1 MKNNSNVQ
9 GLKLQD
15 KYLLTIKEAGAYFN
29 NGTKKIRRMAESNEG
44 MYALFMCNRYLII
57 RHKFEEYLDVLVQ
70 SRLDAGSLLLNG
82 DNENFIQ
89 KQTQNFNFHACR

>member
-1 MKNNSNVQ
+1 
-9 GLKLQD
+9 
-15 KYLLTIKEAGAYFN
+15 
-29 NGTKKIRRMAESNEG
+29 MAENNDG

-57 RHKFEEYLDVLVQ
+57 GHKFEEYLDVLVQ

-89 KQTQNFNFHACR
+89 K

>member
-1 MKNNSNVQ
+1 MENNSNVQ

-57 RHKFEEYLDVLVQ
+57 RHKFEEYLYGLAVPCSEDE
-70 SRLDAGSLLLNG
+70 DLLLNEKY
-82 DNENFIQ
+82 NNSIQ
-89 KQTQNFNFHACR
+89 

>member
-1 MKNNSNVQ
+1 MENNSNLP

-57 RHKFEEYLDVLVQ
+57 RHKFEEYLDGLAVPC
-70 SRLDAGSLLLNG
+70 SEDEDLLLNEKY
-82 DNENFIQ
+82 NNSIQ
-89 KQTQNFNFHACR
+89 